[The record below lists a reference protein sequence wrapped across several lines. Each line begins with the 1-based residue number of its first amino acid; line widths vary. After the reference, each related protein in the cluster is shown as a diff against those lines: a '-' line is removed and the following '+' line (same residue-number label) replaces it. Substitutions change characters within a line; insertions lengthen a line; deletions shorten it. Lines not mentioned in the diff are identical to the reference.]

1 MTGDNN
7 NKKIAVLG
15 AGPAGLMAAWR
26 LRQAGFAVTLFEQEP
41 VVGGMCA
48 TQRFTGK
55 DGDYRF
61 DYGGHRFITK
71 NPELLAFI
79 DELMGEDLLHAERK
93 SVIRFAGRTY
103 DYPLNL
109 PNLLKTAPLSLMAGA
124 LKDLLLLPFAS
135 KPTDFARAS
144 FAEWIQSHFG
154 RTLYRQFFEGYTAK
168 LWGIDP
174 ARLSADWAGQRISL
188 IDLKDVARRLLPR
201 RKGNTSVRTY
211 ARKYRYPKF
220 GFGQIFTTLGER
232 LVAEG
237 VELRTG
243 ATITRLDRT
252 DDRIERVHWT
262 QDGQQGGAEQSE
274 AFSQVIST
282 LPLPL
287 TCAHLG
293 LPCELHYRALR
304 FVNMPLNQD
313 NLSDNTWQYLSD
325 PHILAT
331 RLQEPRRRSPFMA
344 PEGKTSV
351 MLEVPCNPG
360 DETWQAP
367 LAELRERVS
376 QDLASLGVDTGRL
389 GEETFEARSEHAY
402 PLMDLG
408 YQARRDAA
416 IRLLMPIRNLIMSG
430 RQGTFRYI
438 FTDTAMEMGLMA
450 ADMVIDGVD
459 RRHAIY
465 NHRNENTVIET
476 QSVA

>member
-1 MTGDNN
+1 MGDNSS
-7 NKKIAVLG
+7 KKMAVLG

-26 LRQAGFAVTLFEQEP
+26 LRQAGFAVTLFEQEN

-48 TQRFTGK
+48 TQRFAGK

-71 NPELLAFI
+71 NPELLSFI
-79 DELMGEDLLHAERK
+79 DELMGDDLLHAERK

-124 LKDLLLLPFAS
+124 VRDLLLLPFAN
-135 KPTDFARAS
+135 KPTDFAKAS

-154 RTLYRQFFEGYTAK
+154 RTLYRQFFEGYTGK
-168 LWGIDP
+168 LWGINPD
-174 ARLSADWAGQRISL
+174 RLSADWAGQRISL

-201 RKGNTSVRTY
+201 RKGNLSVRTY
-211 ARKYRYPKF
+211 ARKYRYPKY

-237 VELRTG
+237 VELKTS
-243 ATITRLDRT
+243 ATITRLVQADG
-252 DDRIERVHWT
+252 RIQRVNWQH
-262 QDGQQGGAEQSE
+262 DGVEQSE
-274 AFSQVIST
+274 AFDQVIST

-287 TCAHLG
+287 TCQHLG

-304 FVNMPLNQD
+304 FVNMPLNQE

-344 PEGKTSV
+344 PAGKTSV

-360 DETWQAP
+360 DETWHAP
-367 LAELRERVS
+367 LASLRERVS
-376 QDLASLGVDTGRL
+376 QDLASLGVDTTRL
-389 GEETFEARSEHAY
+389 GEETFEARSEYAY

-408 YQARRDAA
+408 YQGRRDAA
-416 IRLLMPIRNLIMSG
+416 IQLLMPIGNLIMSG

-459 RRHAIY
+459 RRHAIF

>member
-1 MTGDNN
+1 MTDNN
-7 NKKIAVLG
+7 QKIAVLG

-79 DELMGEDLLHAERK
+79 DELMGDDLLHAERK
-93 SVIRFAGRTY
+93 SVIRFNGRTY

-109 PNLLKTAPLSLMAGA
+109 GNLLKTAPLPLMAGA
-124 LKDLLLLPFAS
+124 LKDLLLLPFAK
-135 KPTDFARAS
+135 KPADFAKAS
-144 FAEWIQSHFG
+144 FADWIQSHFG

-168 LWGIDP
+168 LWGINPD
-174 ARLSADWAGQRISL
+174 RLSADWAGQRISL

-201 RKGNTSVRTY
+201 RKGSHSVRTY
-211 ARKYRYPKF
+211 ARKYRYPKH

-237 VELRTG
+237 VVLRTG
-243 ATITRLDRT
+243 ASISRLTQADG
-252 DDRIERVHWT
+252 RIERVEW
-262 QDGQQGGAEQSE
+262 QQEGVAQSE
-274 AFSQVIST
+274 AFDQVIST

-287 TCAHLG
+287 TCQHLG
-293 LPCELHYRALR
+293 LPCDLHYRALR
-304 FVNMPLNQD
+304 FINMPLNQE

-325 PHILAT
+325 PQILAT

-344 PEGKTSV
+344 PAGKTSV

-360 DETWQAP
+360 DATWQAP
-367 LAELRERVS
+367 LAELRGRIS
-376 QDLASLGVDTGRL
+376 QDLASLGVDTDKL

-408 YQARRDAA
+408 YQQRRDAA
-416 IRLLMPIRNLIMSG
+416 IQGLMPIANLIMSG

-459 RRHAIY
+459 RRHAIF

>member
-1 MTGDNN
+1 MGDNSS
-7 NKKIAVLG
+7 KKIAVLG

-26 LRQAGFAVTLFEQEP
+26 LRSAGFAVTLFEQEA

-48 TQRFTGK
+48 TQCFTGK

-109 PNLLKTAPLSLMAGA
+109 PNLLKTAPLSLMTGA
-124 LKDLLLLPFAS
+124 MKDLLLLPFAK
-135 KPTDFARAS
+135 KPSDFAKAS

-154 RTLYRQFFEGYTAK
+154 RTLYRQFFEGYTGK
-168 LWGIDP
+168 LWGINPD
-174 ARLSADWAGQRISL
+174 RLSADWAGQRISL

-201 RKGNTSVRTY
+201 RKGNLSVRTY
-211 ARKYRYPKF
+211 ARKYRYPKY

-237 VELRTG
+237 VVLKTG
-243 ATITRLDRT
+243 ATISRLAEADG
-252 DDRIERVHWT
+252 RIQRVHWQ
-262 QDGQQGGAEQSE
+262 QDGVDHDE
-274 AFSQVIST
+274 AFDQVIST

-287 TCAHLG
+287 TCQHLG
-293 LPCELHYRALR
+293 LPCDLHYRALR
-304 FVNMPLNQD
+304 FVNMPLNQE

-344 PEGKTSV
+344 PAGKTSV

-367 LAELRERVS
+367 LATLRERVC
-376 QDLASLGVDTGRL
+376 QDLASLGVDTGKL
-389 GEETFEARSEHAY
+389 GEETFEARSEYAY

-408 YQARRDAA
+408 YQGRRDAA
-416 IRLLMPIRNLIMSG
+416 IQQLMPIGNLIMSG

-459 RRHAIY
+459 RRYAIF

>member
-1 MTGDNN
+1 MTDNN
-7 NKKIAVLG
+7 QKIAVLG

-93 SVIRFAGRTY
+93 SVIRFNGRTY

-109 PNLLKTAPLSLMAGA
+109 GNLLKTAPLPLMAGA
-124 LKDLLLLPFAS
+124 LKDLLLLPFAK
-135 KPTDFARAS
+135 KPADFAKAS
-144 FAEWIQSHFG
+144 FADWIQSHFG

-168 LWGIDP
+168 LWGINPD
-174 ARLSADWAGQRISL
+174 RLSADWAGQRISL

-201 RKGNTSVRTY
+201 RKGNHSVRTY
-211 ARKYRYPKF
+211 ARKYRYPKH

-237 VELRTG
+237 VVLRTG
-243 ATITRLDRT
+243 ASISRLTQADG
-252 DDRIERVHWT
+252 RIERVEW
-262 QDGQQGGAEQSE
+262 QQEGVAQSE
-274 AFSQVIST
+274 AFDQVIST

-287 TCAHLG
+287 TCQHLG

-304 FVNMPLNQD
+304 FINMPLNQE

-344 PEGKTSV
+344 PAGKTSV

-360 DETWQAP
+360 DATWQAP
-367 LAELRERVS
+367 LAELRGRIS
-376 QDLASLGVDTGRL
+376 QDLASLGVDTDKL

-408 YQARRDAA
+408 YQQRRDAA
-416 IRLLMPIRNLIMSG
+416 IQGLMPIANLIMSG

-459 RRHAIY
+459 RRHAIF

>member
-1 MTGDNN
+1 MTDNN
-7 NKKIAVLG
+7 QKIAVLG

-93 SVIRFAGRTY
+93 SVIRFNGRTY

-109 PNLLKTAPLSLMAGA
+109 GNLLKTAPLPLMAGA
-124 LKDLLLLPFAS
+124 LKDLLLLPFAK
-135 KPTDFARAS
+135 KPADFAKAS
-144 FAEWIQSHFG
+144 FADWIQSHFG

-168 LWGIDP
+168 LWGINPD
-174 ARLSADWAGQRISL
+174 RLSADWAGQRISL

-201 RKGNTSVRTY
+201 RNGTHSVRTY
-211 ARKYRYPKF
+211 ARKYRYPKH

-237 VELRTG
+237 VVLRTG
-243 ATITRLDRT
+243 ASISRLTQADG
-252 DDRIERVHWT
+252 RIERVEW
-262 QDGQQGGAEQSE
+262 QQEGVAQSE
-274 AFSQVIST
+274 AFDQVIST

-287 TCAHLG
+287 TCQHLG
-293 LPCELHYRALR
+293 LPCDLHYRALR
-304 FVNMPLNQD
+304 FINMPLNQE

-325 PHILAT
+325 PQILAT

-344 PEGKTSV
+344 PAGKTSV

-360 DETWQAP
+360 DATWQAP
-367 LAELRERVS
+367 LAELRGRIS
-376 QDLASLGVDTGRL
+376 QDLASLGVDTDKL

-408 YQARRDAA
+408 YQQRRDAA
-416 IRLLMPIRNLIMSG
+416 IQGLMPIANLIMSG

-459 RRHAIY
+459 RRHAIF

>member
-1 MTGDNN
+1 MTDNN
-7 NKKIAVLG
+7 QKIAVLG

-79 DELMGEDLLHAERK
+79 DELMGDDLLHAERK
-93 SVIRFAGRTY
+93 SVIRFNGRTY

-109 PNLLKTAPLSLMAGA
+109 GNLLKTAPLPLMAGA
-124 LKDLLLLPFAS
+124 LKDLLLLPFAK
-135 KPTDFARAS
+135 KPADFAKAS
-144 FAEWIQSHFG
+144 FADWIQSHFG

-168 LWGIDP
+168 LWGINPD
-174 ARLSADWAGQRISL
+174 RLSADWAGQRISL

-201 RKGNTSVRTY
+201 RKGSHSVRTY
-211 ARKYRYPKF
+211 ARKYRYPKH

-237 VELRTG
+237 VVLRTG
-243 ATITRLDRT
+243 ASISRLTQADG
-252 DDRIERVHWT
+252 RIERVEW
-262 QDGQQGGAEQSE
+262 QQEGVAQSE
-274 AFSQVIST
+274 AFDLVIST

-287 TCAHLG
+287 TCQHLG

-304 FVNMPLNQD
+304 FINMPLNQES
-313 NLSDNTWQYLSD
+313 LSDNTWQYLSD
-325 PHILAT
+325 PQILAT

-344 PEGKTSV
+344 PAGKTSV

-360 DETWQAP
+360 DATWQAP
-367 LAELRERVS
+367 LAELRGRIS
-376 QDLASLGVDTGRL
+376 QDLASLGVDTDKL

-408 YQARRDAA
+408 YQQRRDAA
-416 IRLLMPIRNLIMSG
+416 IQGLMPIANLIMSG

-450 ADMVIDGVD
+450 ADMVIDGID
-459 RRHAIY
+459 RRHQIF

>member
-1 MTGDNN
+1 MGDNSIQ
-7 NKKIAVLG
+7 KVAVLG

-26 LRQAGFAVTLFEQEP
+26 LHLAGFAVTLFEQESG
-41 VVGGMCA
+41 VGGMCA
-48 TQRFTGK
+48 TQTFKGR
-55 DGDYRF
+55 DGEYRF

-79 DELMGEDLLHAERK
+79 DELMGEDLLHADRK
-93 SVIRFAGRTY
+93 SVIRFGGRTY

-109 PNLLKTAPLSLMAGA
+109 SNLLKTAPLPLMAGA
-124 LKDLLLLPFAS
+124 VKDLLLLPFAK
-135 KPTDFARAS
+135 KPADFASAS
-144 FAEWIQSHFG
+144 FADWIMSHFG

-168 LWGIDP
+168 LWGINPD
-174 ARLSADWAGQRISL
+174 RLSADWAGQRISL

-201 RKGNTSVRTY
+201 RKGSHSVRTY
-211 ARKYRYPKF
+211 ARKYRYPKY

-232 LVAEG
+232 LVAAG
-237 VELRTG
+237 VELKTG
-243 ATITRLDRT
+243 ATITRLT
-252 DDRIERVHWT
+252 QAADRIDRVHWQ
-262 QDGQQGGAEQSE
+262 QDGIERSE
-274 AFSQVIST
+274 SFDQVIST

-287 TCAHLG
+287 TCQHLG
-293 LPCELHYRALR
+293 LPCDLHYRALR
-304 FVNMPLNQD
+304 FINMPLNQE

-344 PEGKTSV
+344 PVGKTSV
-351 MLEVPCNPG
+351 MLEVPCTPG

-367 LAELRERVS
+367 LADLRGRVS
-376 QDLASLGVDTGRL
+376 QDLESLGVDTRKL
-389 GEETFEARSEHAY
+389 GDETFEARSEYAY

-408 YQARRDAA
+408 YQGRRDAA
-416 IRLLMPIRNLIMSG
+416 IQALMPIGNLIMSG

-459 RRHAIY
+459 RRHAIF

>member
-1 MTGDNN
+1 MSDN
-7 NKKIAVLG
+7 NKKHVAVLG

-26 LRQAGFAVTLFEQEP
+26 LRRAGFAVTLFEQEP

-48 TQRFTGK
+48 TQTFKGR
-55 DGDYRF
+55 DGEYRF

-79 DELMGEDLLHAERK
+79 DELMGDDLLHAERK
-93 SVIRFAGRTY
+93 SVIRFGGRTY

-109 PNLLKTAPLSLMAGA
+109 PNLLKTAPLALMAGA
-124 LKDLLLLPFAS
+124 VKDLLLLPFS
-135 KPTDFARAS
+135 KKPDDFAKAS

-154 RTLYRQFFEGYTAK
+154 RTLYRQFFEGYTGK
-168 LWGIDP
+168 LWGINPDK
-174 ARLSADWAGQRISL
+174 LSADWAGQRISL

-201 RKGNTSVRTY
+201 RNGSISVRTY
-211 ARKYRYPKF
+211 ARKYRYPKY

-237 VELRTG
+237 VELKTC
-243 ATITRLDRT
+243 ATITRLEQADG
-252 DDRIERVHWT
+252 RIERVYWK
-262 QDGQQGGAEQSE
+262 QDNVELSE
-274 AFSQVIST
+274 RFDQVIST

-287 TCAHLG
+287 TCQHLG
-293 LPCELHYRALR
+293 LPCDLHYRSLR
-304 FVNMPLNQD
+304 FVNMPLKQE

-344 PEGKTSV
+344 PQGQTSV
-351 MLEVPCNPG
+351 MLEIPCNPG
-360 DETWQAP
+360 DATWQAP
-367 LAELRERVS
+367 LSDLRGRVTA
-376 QDLASLGVDTGRL
+376 DLASLGVDTAKL
-389 GEETFEARSEHAY
+389 GEETFEARSEYAY

-408 YQARRDAA
+408 YQARRNEA
-416 IRLLMPIRNLIMSG
+416 IKALMPISNLIMTG

-438 FTDTAMEMGLMA
+438 FTDTAMEMGMMA

-459 RRHAIY
+459 RRHAIF

>member
-1 MTGDNN
+1 MTDNN
-7 NKKIAVLG
+7 QKIAVLG

-79 DELMGEDLLHAERK
+79 DELMGDDLLHAERK
-93 SVIRFAGRTY
+93 SVIRFNGRTY

-109 PNLLKTAPLSLMAGA
+109 GNLLKTAPLPLMAGA
-124 LKDLLLLPFAS
+124 LKDLLLLPFAK
-135 KPTDFARAS
+135 KPADFAKAS
-144 FAEWIQSHFG
+144 FADWIQSHFG

-168 LWGIDP
+168 LWGINPD
-174 ARLSADWAGQRISL
+174 RLSADWAGQRISL

-201 RKGNTSVRTY
+201 RKGSHSVRTY
-211 ARKYRYPKF
+211 ARKYRYPKH

-237 VELRTG
+237 VVLRTG
-243 ATITRLDRT
+243 ASISRLTQADG
-252 DDRIERVHWT
+252 RIERVEW
-262 QDGQQGGAEQSE
+262 QQEGVAQSE
-274 AFSQVIST
+274 AFDQVIST

-287 TCAHLG
+287 TCQHLG

-304 FVNMPLNQD
+304 FINMPLNQE

-325 PHILAT
+325 PQILAT

-344 PEGKTSV
+344 PAGKTSV

-360 DETWQAP
+360 DATWQAP
-367 LAELRERVS
+367 LAELRGRIS
-376 QDLASLGVDTGRL
+376 QDLASLGVDTDKL

-408 YQARRDAA
+408 YQQRRDAA
-416 IRLLMPIRNLIMSG
+416 IQGLMPIANLIMSG

-459 RRHAIY
+459 RRHAIF